1 VPATGATPTT
11 GAKVRTRSKAARAEA
26 DVDAAA
32 ISALRSAHIGRLLLD
47 AQRNYSV
54 TALAELRRRGHSG
67 LTLAHTNLLAHLD
80 VGGARMTDLARNAG
94 VTKQAIGKVV
104 SDLEAKGYV
113 RREGDESDR
122 RASVITYTE
131 AGWEFLRDAHEVKQ
145 QIEAD
150 YGRILGPAGLAELR
164 RLLVAL
170 VDPPIVP
177 STAERG
183 DGGPLTG

>member
-1 VPATGATPTT
+1 MPELV
-11 GAKVRTRSKAARAEA
+11 AKSGKAAKSDVPSQADQARA
-26 DVDAAA
+26 DVEAAA

-47 AQRNYSV
+47 AQRGYSM
-54 TALAELRRRGHSG
+54 TALAELRRRGHTG

-122 RASVITYTE
+122 RASVITYTP

-150 YGRILGPAGLAELR
+150 YGRILGPQGLTELR

-170 VDPPIVP
+170 VDAPTTVGRDR
-177 STAERG
+177 A
-183 DGGPLTG
+183 